1 MIYSYDSFWLYILYA
16 GGASTYITWCLILKR
31 LKLESVDLQAFG
43 HWYLSFLV
51 VSKWYALI
59 MQVGLIGVVVLSLRP
74 FEFSVLSGGF
84 AICND
89 GLYAKL
95 ILL

>member
-1 MIYSYDSFWLYILYA
+1 
-16 GGASTYITWCLILKR
+16 
-31 LKLESVDLQAFG
+31 
-43 HWYLSFLV
+43 
-51 VSKWYALI
+51 